1 MNHVKTNRDDI
12 KEQITYCVLNAIS
25 GETDPSDEKL
35 REIISD
41 VISENTSYKMN
52 LDQKREM
59 AQSVFNS
66 LRRLDVIEPLM
77 EDPSITEI
85 MVNGPYKIFFER
97 GGKLYRSDLAFRD
110 EESLRTC
117 ISCFF
122 ANQNRPL
129 NEANPIADLR
139 LPDGSRANAVLPP
152 ISRETTVTIRKFTGI
167 THDIVSLIRQEF
179 ISEEAARF
187 LAECVR
193 NKRTIF
199 ICGGTGSG
207 KTTFLNSLSN
217 FIPKDERIV
226 TIEDS
231 AELNLQGI
239 DNLVRM
245 EARLPG
251 PDGTGE
257 INIGMM
263 IRASLRM
270 RPDRIIVGE
279 VRETVHYGISVL
291 NRNLN
296 SIGTF
301 LIRGTGSISQHIGIT
316 PRVVVVGGESAEL
329 IHHRESQSYHTSGF
343 RLRSFA
349 TALSGDHDI
358 VDIQNELI
366 CHVEVTDCEVT
377 FSLELAKVKGILRH
391 DTGGGDSRTYLLE
404 VRNTIV
410 GIYANKYTK
419 LLLSPIVILAASP

>member
-1 MNHVKTNRDDI
+1 MKDQATDIVDI

-25 GETDPSDEKL
+25 NESDPSDEKL
-35 REIISD
+35 RQIISD

-52 LDQKREM
+52 LEQKREM
-59 AQSVFNS
+59 AKMVFNS

-77 EDPSITEI
+77 EDPTVTEI

-97 GGKLYRSDLAFRD
+97 DGKLYKSNLSFRD
-110 EESLRTC
+110 EESLKTC

-167 THDIVSLIRQEF
+167 THDIVSLIRQDF
-179 ISEEAARF
+179 ITEEAARF

-231 AELNLQGI
+231 AELKLQGI
-239 DNLVRM
+239 DNLVQM

-251 PDGTGE
+251 PDGSGE
-257 INIGMM
+257 VNIGMM

-279 VRETVHYGISVL
+279 VR
-291 NRNLN
+291 
-296 SIGTF
+296 
-301 LIRGTGSISQHIGIT
+301 GS
-316 PRVVVVGGESAEL
+316 ESADMMNALNTGHPGSMCTGHANSCFEMLERLTGMVMAGSNLPYDAVVTQLSMGIDIILHISRSREGRRYIDEICNVMPSEGHEYKLKTLYVNKGGKGLERVCSDKEL
-329 IHHRESQSYHTSGF
+329 NDVMAY
-343 RLRSFA
+343 
-349 TALSGDHDI
+349 
-358 VDIQNELI
+358 
-366 CHVEVTDCEVT
+366 
-377 FSLELAKVKGILRH
+377 KG
-391 DTGGGDSRTYLLE
+391 
-404 VRNTIV
+404 
-410 GIYANKYTK
+410 
-419 LLLSPIVILAASP
+419 